1 MAEAPAITIRRR
13 RGDNG
18 NGTPRTTFT
27 ALALEHEEMAALD
40 DLGPR
45 TRRAICESPL
55 NFLAVTIV
63 SQIIEIND
71 KIEAENEQRQK
82 RGEPLRPYVDPKN
95 PDLDQRL
102 AIGVVESG
110 FTAIANDEELGDRAL
125 ECARMGIK
133 TLVARPTARTAR
145 ERRKTEGRRF
155 RGW

>member
-1 MAEAPAITIRRR
+1 MYTPAITIKRR

-18 NGTPRTTFT
+18 NGSPRAFT
-27 ALALEHEEMAALD
+27 ALVLEHEEMAALD
-40 DLGPR
+40 DLGPL

-63 SQIIEIND
+63 SQIIKIND
-71 KIEAENEQRQK
+71 KIEIENMERAVDG
-82 RGEPLRPYVDPKN
+82 RPLRAYIDPKH

-102 AIGVVESG
+102 AIGVVENG

-125 ECARMGIK
+125 EWARMGVK
-133 TLVARPTARTAR
+133 TLVARPTAKTAR